1 MTLEEL
7 IGLQT
12 ENQLAAQQKQQQPR
26 KKQPHARKPRR
37 RSPNLLPFIADIAIA
52 GILLCTFALFHHV
65 LPTAF
70 GPAQDVLPP
79 VGDNPTINVGDD
91 TPVED
96 TVKPPFTKDVVI
108 TENSYSSENIAITIE
123 QRTKGEG
130 DDLITYY
137 VADIYLKSV
146 DCFRT
151 AFAKDKFAQNTLE
164 GVVPIAKRH
173 NAILAT
179 AGDFY
184 GWNPGRTVIRNGTA
198 YRDGTVDRDVC
209 VLYRDGSM
217 KIFYKGQPFNAYDEV
232 ENGAWQAWSFGPSL
246 FDMEGEPIT
255 SYAEYKYIEG
265 KHPRCVLGY
274 YEPGHYAFVLVD
286 GRADN
291 YSVGMTI
298 GETSALMKELGCT
311 IAYNLDG
318 GRSAQMV
325 FNGEMYN
332 RPYKDGRNISDILY
346 IGEVEEEEEP

>member
-12 ENQLAAQQKQQQPR
+12 ENQLAVQQKQRRQPR
-26 KKQPHARKPRR
+26 KRKQ
-37 RSPNLLPFIADIAIA
+37 RSRAWLAFVADVAIA
-52 GILLCTFALFHHV
+52 GIILCTFALFHHV
-65 LPTAF
+65 VPTAF
-70 GPAQDVLPP
+70 GPSQDVLPP
-79 VGDNPTINVGDD
+79 TGDNPTINVGGEEEE
-91 TPVED
+91 ED
-96 TVKPPFTKDVVI
+96 QIKAPFTKNVVI
-108 TENSYSSENIAITIE
+108 TETSYTSQNIAITIE

-164 GVVPIAKRH
+164 SVVSMANRN

-198 YRDGTVDRDVC
+198 YRDGTADRDVC

-246 FDMEGEPIT
+246 FDTQGAPIT
-255 SYAEYKYIEG
+255 SYPDYKYIEG
-265 KHPRCVLGY
+265 KHPRCALGY

-286 GRADN
+286 GRDEG
-291 YSVGMTI
+291 YSAGMTI
-298 GETSALMKELGCT
+298 GEVSALMKELGCT
-311 IAYNLDG
+311 VAYNLDG

-325 FNGEMYN
+325 FNGEMHN
-332 RPYKDGRNISDILY
+332 QPYKDGRNISDILY

>member
-1 MTLEEL
+1 MAGITLEEM
-7 IGLQT
+7 IHREAEQ
-12 ENQLAAQQKQQQPR
+12 QLAVQR
-26 KKQPHARKPRR
+26 KRKPERPKTKK
-37 RSPNLLPFIADIAIA
+37 SWIPFALDVVIA
-52 GILLCTFALFHHV
+52 GVLVCVFALFHHV

-70 GPAQDVLPP
+70 GPSQDVLPP
-79 VGDNPTINVGDD
+79 SGDNPTINVGKPDE
-91 TPVED
+91 PED
-96 TVKPPFTKDVVI
+96 TVKPPFTKDVVV

-130 DDLITYY
+130 NNRITYY
-137 VADIYLKSV
+137 VADIRLKSV

-164 GVVPIAKRH
+164 DVVSMADRH

-198 YRDGTVDRDVC
+198 YRDGTSDSDVC

-217 KIFYKGQPFNAYDEV
+217 KIFYKGQPFNAHNEV

-246 FDMEGEPIT
+246 FDKEGEPIT
-255 SYAEYKYIEG
+255 AYPAYKYIEG
-265 KHPRCVLGY
+265 KHPRCALGY
-274 YEPGHYAFVLVD
+274 YEPGHYVFVLID
-286 GRADN
+286 GRDEG
-291 YSVGMTI
+291 YSDGMTI

-311 IAYNLDG
+311 VAYNLDG

-325 FNGEMYN
+325 FNGEMHN
-332 RPYKDGRNISDILY
+332 QPYKDGRKTSDILY
-346 IGEVEEEEEP
+346 IGEPITDEEAEKP